1 MLLNRLSELLRT
13 AAFSV
18 KKDCT
23 LPTVAVD
30 LLKLSLTEGSFTL
43 FWTKVI
49 VGGMLREQQGP
60 TQ

>member
-1 MLLNRLSELLRT
+1 MSELLRT

-18 KKDCT
+18 KKDCS
-23 LPTVAVD
+23 LPAVAVD

-43 FWTKVI
+43 FWTEVI